1 MLPGLISPWIRFCR
15 CIWRRGAQIWIASS
29 IKRAIPEIALP
40 ARRASSSKEN
50 GAYTS
55 AKRPRYWVEATARM
69 AQLSCSISRSANSF
83 LSSRVARSSSS
94 SLTAVAIMN
103 EPPE

>member
-1 MLPGLISPWIRFCR
+1 M
-15 CIWRRGAQIWIASS
+15 
-29 IKRAIPEIALP
+29 PEIALP
-40 ARRASSSKEN
+40 ARRASSSNEN

-55 AKRPRYWVEATARM
+55 AKRPRYWVDATARM
-69 AQLSCSISRSANSF
+69 AQLSCSASRSANSF